1 MSRFATIRPALQ
13 RDAVA
18 ALVLGIQSVPAG
30 LANGLL
36 AGVNPLAGLYAYL
49 VGPAAGALV
58 TSSAFMA
65 VQGTGAMAVVIAD
78 IPEVQN
84 ALDPGLALFTLAV
97 VTGVIMLVVGLL
109 RLGSIMRFVSN
120 AVMVGFINA
129 VGVNIVLGQLADLTG
144 YAADGPNRIA
154 RAVGTFLSPAQLHLP
169 SILVGLLTIALIVLI
184 GRTRLGAMSLVV
196 AVVAASAIPVALG
209 WSGVA
214 TIDDLGVATGSLPLP
229 VMPDPSLIPA
239 LLLPAISLAF
249 VGLIQGAS
257 ISASF
262 PNPDGRYPDTSRD
275 FTGQGVANVAAGVF
289 QGMPVGGSLSATAI
303 LKHAGAAS
311 RLALLLTS
319 LVMAVVIVVFG
330 DVVGSLAMPS
340 LAGLLIV
347 VGFRTVSPADLRSVW
362 RTGPIQKVI
371 VATTFAL
378 TLLIPMQY
386 AVLVGVGLSII
397 LHVVRQSNQVTM
409 KRWELDEQGHVTES
423 EPPGRLP
430 AGEVIILQPYG
441 SLFFAAAPMLE
452 TLLPSPDAT
461 SRGSVVI
468 VRVRGRVELGVTFLA
483 LLRRY
488 AASLAAVG
496 SRLVI
501 VSTNERVEEQLRV
514 AGITAL
520 IGSENVYA
528 GDERVGAALR
538 RAHADAAA
546 WVRSQAA
553 ASAEDG
559 GDTDGGR

>member
-1 MSRFATIRPALQ
+1 VSRFATIRPALQ

-18 ALVLGIQSVPAG
+18 GLVLGIQSVPAG

-49 VGPAAGALV
+49 VGPAAGALA

-65 VQGTGAMAVVIAD
+65 IQGTGAMAVVIAD
-78 IPEVQN
+78 VPEVHT
-84 ALDPGLALFTLAV
+84 ALDPERALFTLAV
-97 VTGVIMLVVGLL
+97 VTGALMLVAGVL
-109 RLGSIMRFVSN
+109 RLGFVMRFVSN

-154 RAVGTFLSPAQLHLP
+154 RAIGTFLSPAQLHLP
-169 SILVGLLTIALIVLI
+169 SLFVGLLTIALIVLI
-184 GRTRLGAMSLVV
+184 GRTRLGAMGLVI
-196 AVVAASAIPVALG
+196 AVGVASAIPVALG

-229 VMPDPSLIPA
+229 VVPDPSLVPA
-239 LLLPAISLAF
+239 LLLPAIALAF

-275 FTGQGVANVAAGVF
+275 FAGQGVANVAAGLF

-319 LVMAVVIVVFG
+319 VVMIVVIVVFG
-330 DVVGSLAMPS
+330 DVVGGLAMPS

-347 VGFRTVSPADLRSVW
+347 VGVRTVKPADLWSVW
-362 RTGPIQKVI
+362 RTGLIQKV
-371 VATTFAL
+371 VVTTTFVL
-378 TLLIPMQY
+378 TLAIPMQY

-409 KRWELDEQGHVTES
+409 KRWELDEQGHATES
-423 EPPGRLP
+423 DPPARLP
-430 AGEVIILQPYG
+430 AGEVVVLQPYG
-441 SLFFAAAPMLE
+441 SLFFAAAPVLE
-452 TLLPSPDAT
+452 TLLPTPDAT

-468 VRVRGRVELGVTFLA
+468 IRVRGRVELGVTFLA

-488 AASLAAVG
+488 AASLAAVD
-496 SRLVI
+496 SKLVI
-501 VSTNERVEEQLRV
+501 VSTSERVEEQLRV

-520 IGSENVYA
+520 IGPENIYA

-546 WVRSQAA
+546 WVRSRVAP
-553 ASAEDG
+553 SGEG
-559 GDTDGGR
+559 EGETDGRR